1 MLTKDRR
8 ASEWSR
14 WGENT
19 CLRMGAK
26 SPLGSVLEDLHLP
39 PRGWVGGGA
48 GGSARL
54 SARPQLPGVSVQGSV
69 ALCIK
74 IEKKNLV
81 LFDTSILGRRISSL
95 AINKLRIG
103 RNGFCYHLCCLLAVT
118 LSKSL
123 NCVISPCVK

>member
-1 MLTKDRR
+1 MGPEKSQTLTKDRR

-26 SPLGSVLEDLHLP
+26 SPLGSVLEDLHQP
-39 PRGWVGGGA
+39 PHGGA
-48 GGSARL
+48 GSAHL

-74 IEKKNLV
+74 ILKK
-81 LFDTSILGRRISSL
+81 I
-95 AINKLRIG
+95 
-103 RNGFCYHLCCLLAVT
+103 
-118 LSKSL
+118 
-123 NCVISPCVK
+123 